1 MEVYQNHKNDND
13 KNHIYDIG
21 YYGFLASK
29 ANTKKGV
36 FLLASSFKIKKCPYK
51 KKKAKK
57 ENKLELIRQKVGW
70 WNKKIILKVLSHY

>member
-1 MEVYQNHKNDND
+1 MLFRSITINEAMEVYQNHKNDND

-57 ENKLELIRQKVGW
+57 
-70 WNKKIILKVLSHY
+70 KISSS